1 MAVVFATAFLLF
13 YNVVG
18 LKYLPNNLLVITIIK
33 PMLRYVFYTYKCNNM
48 KAFPVLFI
56 FLLIVFIAFFTVF
69 TAMFLK

>member
-18 LKYLPNNLLVITIIK
+18 LKYLSNNLLVITIIK
-33 PMLRYVFYTYKCNNM
+33 AMLRYVFYTYNCNNM

-56 FLLIVFIAFFTVF
+56 FLLVVFIAFFTVF